1 MKNFFKHA
9 GIALGSML
17 LFYAVQILASFAF
30 MMGESMGM
38 GAQLALSGRVELVQD
53 PLQFSQLV
61 NEVMMQTF
69 WDYTDVLMLLIYAV
83 LAAVFGALLYAERP
97 DRPLRAARI
106 VKPRG
111 AAMLWASVALGLFVF
126 YAVQGAMMLVP
137 EDAPLMQE
145 YIDAAS
151 ALEMGKWAW
160 VSFVVT
166 VFGAP
171 IVEELVFRG
180 MIYRH
185 LRMAMPRLGWLAL
198 VLQAVLFGMAHGQ
211 LLWAAFTFAL
221 ALVLGLL
228 YDYFD
233 SLWPCILTHM
243 FFNAANYIPFPF
255 EPDAVGWVLMLLSA
269 LLLCAVVLLVLALY
283 RRARPE
289 RFAARE
295 A

>member
-97 DRPLRAARI
+97 GRPLRTARI

-198 VLQAVLFGMAHGQ
+198 VLQAVIFGMAHGQ

-243 FFNAANYIPFPF
+243 FFNAANYIPFLF